1 MGGTLIVIYNWIKL
15 PLFDSWDYD
24 YTTVIEDTSY
34 TLRIYYSDR
43 TETWSM
49 EIALEEGDNLLQG
62 EVLLPYKATAS
73 HRIRNL
79 TGFFWLEPISLDDNE
94 TFLHPSLLYK
104 YFNLYYIYLPEEE

>member
-1 MGGTLIVIYNWIKL
+1 MIYNWIKL

-24 YTTVIEDTSY
+24 YTTVIQDVSY
-34 TLRIYYSDR
+34 TLRFYYSDR

-62 EVLLPYKATAS
+62 EALLPYKITAAD
-73 HRIRNL
+73 RVRDL

-104 YFNLYYIYLPEEE
+104 YFNLYYIYLPEEG